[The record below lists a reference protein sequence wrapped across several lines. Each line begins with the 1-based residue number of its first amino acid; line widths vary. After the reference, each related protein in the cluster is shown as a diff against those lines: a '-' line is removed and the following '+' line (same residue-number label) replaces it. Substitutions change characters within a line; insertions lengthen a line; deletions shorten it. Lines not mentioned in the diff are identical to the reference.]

1 MTEPVFGDI
10 LGSQS
15 VRAARSVGAQ
25 ALSLAKQLAD
35 LWVSTLLVLLPP
47 SVPAQT
53 VTQAVY
59 VALGMVALWVLRS
72 LLSTLTL
79 VGSLTLAAVCL
90 ARWLNFK
97 AAFTESYDEP
107 RGEGFEA
114 SPAAEEWQRPEPR
127 GRARRQQ
134 GARPAPQRRSAD
146 LLDVWYENG

>member
-1 MTEPVFGDI
+1 VFGDI
-10 LGSQS
+10 LGKQTAT
-15 VRAARSVGAQ
+15 AARSVGAQ

-79 VGSLTLAAVCL
+79 VGSLTLAGVCL
-90 ARWLNFK
+90 ARWLNFN

-107 RGEGFEA
+107 RGQEGFEA
-114 SPAAEEWQRPEPR
+114 KPAAEEQQRPELR

-134 GARPAPQRRSAD
+134 SARPAPQRRSAD
-146 LLDVWYENG
+146 LLDVWYE